1 MRAIAIKTAGS
12 WSDKPADCV
21 VLDYDDRRRRRLAM
35 QGTRGLSFLL
45 DLPGSPALKGGD
57 ALVLEDGRL
66 IEVLAAPE
74 QLMELRCDGPLHL
87 TRLAWHIGN
96 RHVPAQILDKA
107 IRLHR
112 DHVIAEMA
120 ERLGAKVRNIDGPFE
135 PEGGAYAPSEAGA
148 HAGHAHG
155 GDRYH
160 HHEHHGHTHH
170 THPDPDGPDHVR

>member
-1 MRAIAIKTAGS
+1 MRAIAIRTAGS
-12 WSDKPADCV
+12 WSGKPADCV
-21 VLDYDDRRRRRLAM
+21 VLNYGDRRRRRLAM
-35 QGTRGLSFLL
+35 HGTRGLAFLL
-45 DLPGSPALKGGD
+45 DLPAPAALKGGD

-74 QLMELRCDGPLHL
+74 QLMELRCEGPSHL

-96 RHVPAQILDKA
+96 RHVPAQILEKA

-135 PEGGAYAPSEAGA
+135 PEGGAYATGSAGSHHA
-148 HAGHAHG
+148 HAHDG
-155 GDRYH
+155 GH
-160 HHEHHGHTHH
+160 HHHHDHHGHA
-170 THPDPDGPDHVR
+170 HPDPDKPDHVR